1 MQYEVSHPTCHRANA
16 KANGTTGKKIPPRR
30 THTMSSTRESIY
42 TSEQIT
48 RLLGVKTALLGHCFP
63 TPRCGLAQGPFPGE
77 IKLRFDWPK
86 AGKN

>member
-1 MQYEVSHPTCHRANA
+1 MPQSKCKSKRHNW
-16 KANGTTGKKIPPRR
+16 KKIPPRR

-48 RLLGVKTALLGHCFP
+48 RLLGIKTALLGHCFP